1 MHTTQTLI
9 NQLIKTLA
17 EQLRE
22 VDNATL
28 GLKST
33 YKKIAQCSKTV
44 AQLEKLGVD
53 HITAYDKAAQINGVA
68 DHETV
73 GLA

>member
-1 MHTTQTLI
+1 MQTINHLI
-9 NQLIKTLA
+9 EILAQQLL
-17 EQLRE
+17 E
-22 VDNATL
+22 VGNAPL

-33 YKKIAQCSKTV
+33 YKKLAQCSKTV

-53 HITAYDKAAQINGVA
+53 YITAYDRADMINGVA
-68 DHETV
+68 DRDTI

>member
-1 MHTTQTLI
+1 LV
-9 NQLIKTLA
+9 KTLA

-44 AQLEKLGVD
+44 AKLEKLGVYHED
-53 HITAYDKAAQINGVA
+53 SFDKAEALNEA
-68 DHETV
+68 MT
-73 GLA
+73 A